1 MIYVD
6 VNFVPYNSD
15 LLPTEND
22 RKLLQLPVF
31 HTYWTECPD
40 ADAYKV
46 CVKND
51 ITAWQQSLKERNV
64 SDWLIVLVE
73 TSNPKRGNKQKF
85 LPRTSVLDKIRND
98 FCSKQSDRP

>member
-1 MIYVD
+1 M
-6 VNFVPYNSD
+6 NN
-15 LLPTEND
+15 LLFF
-22 RKLLQLPVF
+22 Q
-31 HTYWTECPD
+31 D
-40 ADAYKV
+40 ADAYKM

-51 ITAWQQSLKERNV
+51 ISAWQQSLKECNV

-98 FCSKQSDRP
+98 FCSKQSDRYLTVSVLRCFTLCNS